1 MSVARL
7 NPAMLTSFHRF
18 GVLEMTRL
26 LGKLGKSDGFTIVEL
41 LVVFAI
47 LAGIAGV
54 VAAVN
59 AA

>member
-1 MSVARL
+1 
-7 NPAMLTSFHRF
+7 
-18 GVLEMTRL
+18 MTRL
-26 LGKLGKSDGFTIVEL
+26 LGKLAKSDGFTIVEL